1 MYFNNKLKDGSEL
14 KYSAAQIHEKC
25 LEVKKKTHRK
35 LIQLSLLISAFKIHM
50 VACIE
55 PTFISLQVN
64 MHLKSTLFHVW
75 HTHSLKK
82 KINRN

>member
-14 KYSAAQIHEKC
+14 KYSAAQKHVKC
-25 LEVKKKTHRK
+25 LEVKKKKTHRK

-82 KINRN
+82 K